1 MILCV
6 ICSEMCRAVRLS
18 LRPGLRPQAGVAYH
32 EPRLCENCLRADDP
46 FLRNQIQR
54 QLCRALSQCGAV
66 LVYASEG
73 HAQNRRILNVAT
85 TDNRTIFQSHYFWEC
100 GVPHRE
106 SPTSADCHEVFT
118 TENTIGTRTQ
128 FEQRFHRVVP
138 CYVTRF
144 ITVRSGRNIAIRD

>member
-32 EPRLCENCLRADDP
+32 EPRLCENCLRADAP

-85 TDNRTIFQSHYFWEC
+85 TDNRTIFGNAEFHIENRL
-100 GVPHRE
+100 HR
-106 SPTSADCHEVFT
+106 PIAMRCLQQKT
-118 TENTIGTRTQ
+118 
-128 FEQRFHRVVP
+128 P
-138 CYVTRF
+138 
-144 ITVRSGRNIAIRD
+144 SGRGRSLSKGFIASYPATSPDSSPCALDEI